1 MAFSTASAK
10 TDHGFSHRR
19 YPTSRKSSSS
29 SHGDLGSIQLKS
41 NCACG
46 GGCPRCAMEQEALQ
60 KKEKPASGSAS
71 QKPSVAVNEALSG
84 PGSMM
89 APGTRQ
95 FMENRFNRDFGNV
108 RIHTDGRAAN
118 SAEMIN
124 ARAYTKQN
132 DIVFGPGQYQPE
144 SPGGKR
150 LLAHEL
156 THVVQ
161 QNSGIATKL
170 NSPGHRSALELEADR
185 VADSVVGSQTA
196 DSAAVEM
203 KSGPAIQRD
212 VLDESST
219 ESDESLL
226 EVLDGDYPQTPM
238 FETEDDVDQNEVSES
253 ELEFENAAEVAEVAE
268 EVQLDD
274 KKPAKKAPKPKPKP
288 KVISKIEVDLGK
300 QTLVITFDDPDIKPK
315 TSKISS
321 GKGKDKGFEGGNS
334 ATDRCAAPGTNNS
347 NCTPT
352 GSFTIGKKG
361 GADYKNGN
369 DDAMSY
375 YVELEGPGADGRGV
389 GFHNSQTVDGTPL
402 SHGCVRVPEDVAILI
417 NKGVT
422 KSTQVTIS
430 GKAKIA
436 ADEAAKKAEEKRKA
450 DAAKKAK
457 ADAAKKEKPKEK
469 KK

>member
-1 MAFSTASAK
+1 MAFTTASAK
-10 TDHGFSHRR
+10 NEHGFSHRR
-19 YPTSRKSSSS
+19 YPVSRKSPSSGQ
-29 SHGDLGSIQLKS
+29 GDLGSIQLKS
-41 NCACG
+41 SCACG
-46 GGCPRCAMEQEALQ
+46 GGCPRCAMEQEGLQ
-60 KKEKPASGSAS
+60 KKEKPSSGAAGAT
-71 QKPSVAVNEALSG
+71 PAAAVNEALNSSG
-84 PGSMM
+84 TAM
-89 APGTRQ
+89 AQGTKQ
-95 FMENRFNRDFGNV
+95 FMENRFNQDFSNV
-108 RIHTDGRAAN
+108 RIHTDGREAN

-124 ARAYTKQN
+124 ARAYTKRN

-144 SPGGKR
+144 TSGGKR

-185 VADSVVGSQTA
+185 VADSVVGSDA
-196 DSAAVEM
+196 ANPVAVEM

-219 ESDESLL
+219 DSDQSLL

-238 FETEDDVDQNEVSES
+238 FETEDDVDQADES
-253 ELEFENAAEVAEVAE
+253 ELEYENAAEVATAVED
-268 EVQLDD
+268 VQLDD
-274 KKPAKKAPKPKPKP
+274 KKPAKKAAKPKPKP
-288 KVISKIEVDLGK
+288 KVISKIEVDLSK
-300 QTLVITFDDPDIKPK
+300 QKLVITFDDPDIKPK
-315 TSKISS
+315 TSDISS
-321 GKGKDKGFEGGNS
+321 GKGRDKGFEGGNS
-334 ATDRCAAPGTNNS
+334 ATDRCASPGTDNS

-361 GADYKNGN
+361 GADYENGKG
-369 DDAMSY
+369 DAMSY
-375 YVELEGPGADGRGV
+375 YVELEGSGADGRGV
-389 GFHNSQTVDGTPL
+389 GFHNSQIVNGTPM
-402 SHGCVRVPEDVAILI
+402 SHGCVRVPEDVAIII

-422 KSTQVTIS
+422 KSTQVVIS